1 MHPKQNLLRLPIRT
15 CVCFLITSALLAAHP
30 SSAAT
35 LEVVTAGQPVQL
47 VNGDNPS
54 ARLPTKDG
62 AVLLTGFRDLFPVT
76 AKLGESFTAKVR
88 MAVGKAKNAGAS
100 LVLNGQSHFG
110 FYGGQR
116 RMFLSGPFFKGVVLD
131 RPTPDP
137 VLAGKPF
144 DLQVVRT
151 ASPAGAT
158 LEFRI
163 DGETILTMEG
173 PATTVESLGFRPSYS
188 DIRIESMTLE
198 GDATP
203 APPPPMPASDKTGVA
218 KALELSF
225 HRASEEDQKL
235 WDSHRKALQR
245 IDLSGDANRRV
256 IIAQGSATDY
266 HAHPTTALL
275 ADGKTMFCVWNMGH
289 GGSAGPVARS
299 DDGGLTWTRI
309 DELMP
314 PNYRNFKNCPSLYR
328 ITGPDGKERL
338 WIFAARTLV
347 KNEKPTEVPG
357 RLEGSMPRVVS
368 EDGGKTWRE
377 EPPLS
382 PISGPDAKFSNVM
395 TFSSMVPLKDGSILG
410 LYHERRLT
418 DTVMAETVMQTISK
432 NGGFTWSDPRVVAG
446 EGKSEGKDPCEPYVF
461 RSPDGNELACIM
473 RENMRTGVSLM
484 MFSQDEGATWSEPV
498 PTPWGLTGD
507 RHQGIQLPDGRLVI
521 VFRNGAPGSE
531 DRFVAWVGTYDDIK
545 QGKPG
550 QYTIALLNNFSDGG
564 YPGIHLLPDETIVAT
579 TYASLNPQEKPSIVS
594 VRFKMSEL
602 DEMAAKLTPATKN

>member
-1 MHPKQNLLRLPIRT
+1 MHPKQNLLRLPIRI
-15 CVCFLITSALLAAHP
+15 CVCFFIAVAPLAAQT
-30 SSAAT
+30 SIAAT
-35 LEVVTAGQPVQL
+35 LEVVAAGQPAQL

-54 ARLPTKDG
+54 ARLPSKEGT
-62 AVLLTGFRDLFPVT
+62 VLLTGFRDLFPVT
-76 AKLGESFTAKVR
+76 AKLGDQFTAKVR
-88 MAVGKAKNAGAS
+88 MRVLNAKNAGAS
-100 LVLNGQSHFG
+100 LVLNGNSHFG

-116 RMFLSGPFFKGVVLD
+116 RMFLSGPLFKGVVLD

-144 DLQVVRT
+144 GLEVVRT
-151 ASPAGAT
+151 SSSGGQK

-173 PATTVESLGFRPSYS
+173 PAAAVESLGFRPSYS
-188 DIRIESMTLE
+188 EIRIESMTIE
-198 GDATP
+198 GEATP
-203 APPPPMPASDKTGVA
+203 TPPPPVPTSDKSGVA
-218 KALELSF
+218 KALELNF
-225 HRASEEDQKL
+225 LRASEEEQKL

-256 IIAQGSATDY
+256 IIARGSATDY

-275 ADGKTMFCVWNMGH
+275 ADGKTMFCAWNMGH

-314 PNYRNFKNCPSLYR
+314 PNYRNFKNCPSLYV
-328 ITGPDGKERL
+328 IPGPDGKERL

-347 KNEKPTEVPG
+347 KNEKPAEVPE

-382 PISGPDAKFSNVM
+382 AISGPDAKFKNTM
-395 TFSSMVPLKDGSILG
+395 TFSSMVRLKDGSILG
-410 LYHERRLT
+410 LYHDRHPTE
-418 DTVMAETVMQTISK
+418 TVMAETVMQTISK
-432 NGGFTWSDPRVVAG
+432 DGGFTWSEPRVVAG

-507 RHQGIQLPDGRLVI
+507 RHQGIQLPDGRMVI

-531 DRFVAWVGTYDDIK
+531 DRFVAWVGTYEDIK

-564 YPGIHLLPDETIVAT
+564 YPGIHRLPDETIVAT
-579 TYASLNPQEKPSIVS
+579 TYASLDPQEKPSIVS
-594 VRFKMSEL
+594 VRLKMAEV
-602 DEMAAKLTPATKN
+602 DAMAKKGK

>member
-1 MHPKQNLLRLPIRT
+1 
-15 CVCFLITSALLAAHP
+15 
-30 SSAAT
+30 
-35 LEVVTAGQPVQL
+35 
-47 VNGDNPS
+47 
-54 ARLPTKDG
+54 
-62 AVLLTGFRDLFPVT
+62 
-76 AKLGESFTAKVR
+76 
-88 MAVGKAKNAGAS
+88 
-100 LVLNGQSHFG
+100 
-110 FYGGQR
+110 
-116 RMFLSGPFFKGVVLD
+116 MFLSGPFFKGVVLD

-144 DLQVVRT
+144 DLEVVRI

-173 PATTVESLGFRPSYS
+173 PATAVESLGFRPSYS
-188 DIRIESMTLE
+188 EIRIESMIIE

-203 APPPPMPASDKTGVA
+203 APPPPMPASYKTGVA

-225 HRASEEDQKL
+225 LRASEEDQKL

-299 DDGGLTWTRI
+299 DDGGLTWRRI
-309 DELMP
+309 DDLMP
-314 PNYRNFKNCPSLYR
+314 PNYRNFKNCPSLYV
-328 ITGPDGKERL
+328 IPGPDGKERL

-347 KNEKPTEVPG
+347 KNERPVEIPG

-377 EPPLS
+377 MPPLS

-395 TFSSMVPLKDGSILG
+395 TFSSMVRLKEGSILG

-432 NGGFTWSDPRVVAG
+432 DGGFTWSDPRVVAG
-446 EGKSEGKDPCEPYVF
+446 EAKSEGKDPCEPYVF
-461 RSPDGNELACIM
+461 RSPDGNELCCIM
-473 RENMRTGVSLM
+473 RENMRTGVSLV

-507 RHQGIQLPDGRLVI
+507 RHQGVQLPDGRMVI

-531 DRFVAWVGTYDDIK
+531 DRFVAWVGTCDDIK

-564 YPGIHLLPDETIVAT
+564 YPGIHLLPDGTIVAT
-579 TYASLNPQEKPSIVS
+579 TYASLAPNEKPSIVS
-594 VRFKMSEL
+594 IRFKMSEIDGL
-602 DEMAAKLTPATKN
+602 AAKTSSGAKP